1 MMKKRNMV
9 LLAAALLM
17 LWTVPAQAEEIGP
30 GVTDRWMQEEDGR
43 WYYINTDGS
52 HPISCWK
59 EIEDKWYYFDAD
71 GYMVTGWINWNGQKY
86 WTDDSGAMAADT
98 TLTIDGLQYTFGPGG
113 VCLTSYKAPTE
124 IPPEEEKSEMHHSV
138 DAMADEVL
146 AGITNDSMS
155 LEEKARAIYSWVRG
169 NLRYVN
175 RSEKGD
181 WVKAAYDGFRR
192 KSGDCYTYYSV
203 SLALLSRAGIP
214 SIEVVRLDGHHW
226 WNLINCGDGWY
237 HFDTTPRSAGGTFC
251 LLTDQE
257 LLDYSNRHVT
267 SGMPYGSHGF
277 DRSIYPPTPAE

>member
-1 MMKKRNMV
+1 MV
-9 LLAAALLM
+9 D
-17 LWTVPAQAEEIGP
+17 
-30 GVTDRWMQEEDGR
+30 GVTQTFRDAG
-43 WYYINTDGS
+43 GS
-52 HPISCWK
+52 RVYPLLYNGSTYLPLRAIGTLMGKAVSWNQTTK
-59 EIEDKWYYFDAD
+59 TATLGESLVTDAD
-71 GYMVTGWINWNGQKY
+71 
-86 WTDDSGAMAADT
+86 
-98 TLTIDGLQYTFGPGG
+98 TFGPGG